1 MRMIPSRLPA
11 GFVITRFAMEVATA
25 LVTAGIGAVVALGS
39 LEYGTGWDDAG
50 PQAGYFPF
58 YIGLFIV
65 LASLGTLAQAIVH
78 QRGHQRGGGE
88 VFLNAE
94 QAGRVL
100 AFGLPMVAFVVATV
114 LLGLY
119 VATALYLFGVMVVQG
134 KYRAWQAAAVAGGTA
149 VFFFV
154 LFEIWFQVPILKG
167 PLEAWL
173 GLH

>member
-1 MRMIPSRLPA
+1 MRIIPGSFPGRVLS
-11 GFVITRFAMEVATA
+11 GFIVTRFAMEVATA
-25 LVTAGIGAVVALGS
+25 LATAAIGAVVALGS

-58 YIGLFIV
+58 YIGLFVV
-65 LASLGTLAQAIVH
+65 LASVGTLVQAFLH
-78 QRGHQRGGGE
+78 HRGRRE

-100 AFGLPMVAFVVATV
+100 AFGLPMAAFVAATV
-114 LLGLY
+114 WLGLY

-134 KYRAWQAAAVAGGTA
+134 KYRLWQAAAVSLGTA

-173 GLH
+173 GFY